1 MKLILLFLVSFISIG
16 GSCQDSSFVHGN
28 TAYAAGDYE
37 AAVVAYSKIVASE
50 KMSSSL
56 YYNLGNS
63 YYKLGDLGHSIWAYE
78 RALKIDPSHKN
89 AFANLEFVN
98 AKTEDKLE
106 LENTG
111 ITYWLKF
118 FLFRFDIN
126 FWAYISLGLSV
137 LFSIILYLFFT
148 SKSQKIKN
156 MSLTFSFAT
165 LFGLVAVVIIS
176 YFNHKNVVEQTNA
189 VIISEFVEVR
199 NAPSETAPSS
209 FKLHEGTKVDLLR
222 SNDTW
227 HEVGVNGN
235 VGWILKSDF
244 LEI

>member
-1 MKLILLFLVSFISIG
+1 MKLILLFLVSFISIS
-16 GSCQDSSFVHGN
+16 GSCQDSSFVQGN

-37 AAVVAYSKIVASE
+37 EAVIAYSKIVASE

-56 YYNLGNS
+56 YYNLGNA
-63 YYKLGDLGHSIWAYE
+63 YYKIGDIGHAIWAYE

-89 AFANLEFVN
+89 AFSNLEFVN

-137 LFSIILYLFFT
+137 LFSIVLYLFFT
-148 SKSQKIKN
+148 SKSQKVKN

-227 HEVGVNGN
+227 HEVGINGN
-235 VGWILKSDF
+235 IGWILKTDF

>member
-16 GSCQDSSFVHGN
+16 GSCQDSSFVQGN
-28 TAYAAGDYE
+28 AAYATGDYE

-56 YYNLGNS
+56 YYNLGNA
-63 YYKLGDLGHSIWAYE
+63 YYKLGDLGHAIWAYE

-89 AFANLEFVN
+89 AFSNLEFVN
-98 AKTEDKLE
+98 AKTYDKLE
-106 LENTG
+106 LESTG

-126 FWAYISLGLSV
+126 FWVYISLGLSV
-137 LFSIILYLFFT
+137 LFSIVLYLFFT
-148 SKSQKIKN
+148 SKSQKVKN
-156 MSLTFSFAT
+156 TSLTFSFAT
-165 LFGLVAVVIIS
+165 LFGLVAVVIIA
-176 YFNHKNVVEQTNA
+176 YFSHKNVVEQTNA

-227 HEVGVNGN
+227 HEVGINGN
-235 VGWILKSDF
+235 IGWILKTDF

>member
-1 MKLILLFLVSFISIG
+1 MKLILLFLVSFISLG
-16 GSCQDSSFVHGN
+16 GSCQDSSFVQGN

-37 AAVVAYSKIVASE
+37 EAVVAYSKIVASE

-56 YYNLGNS
+56 YYNLGNA
-63 YYKLGDLGHSIWAYE
+63 YYKLGDIGHAIWAYE

-89 AFANLEFVN
+89 AFSNLEFVN

-148 SKSQKIKN
+148 SKSQKVKN

-227 HEVGVNGN
+227 HEVGINGN
-235 VGWILKSDF
+235 IGWILKADF

>member
-1 MKLILLFLVSFISIG
+1 MKLILLFLVSFISLG
-16 GSCQDSSFVHGN
+16 GSCQDSSFVQGN

-37 AAVVAYSKIVASE
+37 EAVVAYSKIVASE

-56 YYNLGNS
+56 YYNLGNA
-63 YYKLGDLGHSIWAYE
+63 YYKLGDIGHSIWAYE

-89 AFANLEFVN
+89 AFSNLEFVN

-148 SKSQKIKN
+148 SKSQKVKN

-227 HEVGVNGN
+227 HEVGINGN
-235 VGWILKSDF
+235 IGWILKTDF

>member
-16 GSCQDSSFVHGN
+16 GSCQDSSFVQGN

-37 AAVVAYSKIVASE
+37 AAVVAYSKIVATD

-78 RALKIDPSHKN
+78 RALKIDPSHTN
-89 AFANLEFVN
+89 AQLNLEFVN
-98 AKTEDKLE
+98 AQTYDKLE

-118 FLFRFDIN
+118 FLFRFGIN
-126 FWAYISLGLSV
+126 FWAYISILLSV
-137 LFSIILYLFFT
+137 LFSIVLFLFFT
-148 SKSQKIKN
+148 SKSQKVKN
-156 MSLTFSFAT
+156 TSLTFSFAS
-165 LFGLVAVVIIS
+165 LFGLLAVVIIC
-176 YFNHKNVVEQTNA
+176 YFNQKNVVERMNG
-189 VIISEFVEVR
+189 VIISEFVEIR

-222 SNDTW
+222 SNETW

>member
-1 MKLILLFLVSFISIG
+1 MKLVLLFLVSLFSVVGIS
-16 GSCQDSSFVHGN
+16 QDSSFVQGN
-28 TAYAAGDYE
+28 TAYADGDYE

-63 YYKLGDLGHSIWAYE
+63 DYKLGDLGHSIWAYE
-78 RALKIDPSHKN
+78 RALKINPSHKN
-89 AFANLEFVN
+89 AQLNLEFVN
-98 AKTEDKLE
+98 GKTYDKLE

-118 FLFRFDIN
+118 FLFRFGIN

-137 LFSIILYLFFT
+137 IFSIVLFLFFT
-148 SKSQKIKN
+148 SKSQKVKN
-156 MSLTFSFAT
+156 TSLTLSFAT

-176 YFNHKNVVEQTNA
+176 YFNHKNVVDRSNG

-222 SNDTW
+222 SNETW

-235 VGWILKSDF
+235 IGWILKADF

>member
-1 MKLILLFLVSFISIG
+1 MKLILLFLVSFISLG
-16 GSCQDSSFVHGN
+16 GNCQDSSFVQGN

-89 AFANLEFVN
+89 AFSNLEFVN

-148 SKSQKIKN
+148 SKSQKVKN

-165 LFGLVAVVIIS
+165 LFGLAAVVIIS

>member
-1 MKLILLFLVSFISIG
+1 MKFILLFLVSFISLG
-16 GSCQDSSFVHGN
+16 GSCQDSSFVQGN

-89 AFANLEFVN
+89 AFSNLEFVN

-148 SKSQKIKN
+148 SKSQKVKN